1 MHTGDLA
8 RIDARG
14 YLFIVDRKKDM
25 VISGGVNIYPREA
38 EEVLARHPA
47 VAEVAVYGIPD
58 PLWGE
63 ALAATVVLRP
73 GAQAGADELLAFARS
88 QLAGFKLP
96 KQLQLADTLPKTA
109 TGKVQK
115 TALRQRY
122 AAMS

>member
-73 GAQAGADELLAFARS
+73 GAQASADELLAFARG

-96 KQLQLADTLPKTA
+96 KQWQLADTLPKTA

-122 AAMS
+122 AATS